1 MVFYYNDCFHDLCM
15 ASFKS
20 CWYLKKIELHLCFHF
35 SRYNNKTYRIDDIN
49 WEVFPSHT
57 FHGRFKGV
65 ERDISYRDYY
75 LEVLI
80 VFFFINC
87 SSWWQIPSWERYRY
101 FQKLHKHSQPWFM
114 QTIAQIKNLMPSFL
128 HFLSFYPHWTWLR
141 TIVYWVM
148 GKVYYNSSF
157 VVSFFQ

>member
-1 MVFYYNDCFHDLCM
+1 MGNVWFSIITI
-15 ASFKS
+15 ASMICAWLVLNPADTLRRF
-20 CWYLKKIELHLCFHF
+20 ELHLCFHF

-80 VFFFINC
+80 VFFFVNC

-101 FQKLHKHSQPWFM
+101 FQKLHKHSQPYISCLFIHTGLDSGPLFIGLWGRCIIM
-114 QTIAQIKNLMPSFL
+114 VPL
-128 HFLSFYPHWTWLR
+128 W
-141 TIVYWVM
+141 
-148 GKVYYNSSF
+148 
-157 VVSFFQ
+157 